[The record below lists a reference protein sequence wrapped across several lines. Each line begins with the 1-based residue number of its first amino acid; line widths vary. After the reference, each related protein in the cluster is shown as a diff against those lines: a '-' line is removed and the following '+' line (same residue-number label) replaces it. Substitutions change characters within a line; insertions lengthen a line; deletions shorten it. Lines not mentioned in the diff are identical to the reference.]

1 MTLSISVVVIRNSE
15 LLLGSM
21 EKSTL
26 GSGGKNNIFYVLLR
40 DWGKDI
46 AATAMWRLSRMT
58 SYYLMNRGFS
68 IGIGDVTPGSN
79 LMKTKQSLL
88 VEGYVVLNC
97 GILKKFQELNVNST
111 MGNDTGTISAT
122 ITSNK

>member
-1 MTLSISVVVIRNSE
+1 MYALTVSVVVIRNSE

-26 GSGGKNNIFYVLLR
+26 GSGSKNNIFYVLLR

-46 AATAMWRLSRMT
+46 AATAMWRLSRIT

-68 IGIGDVTPGSN
+68 IGIGDVTPGQS
-79 LMKTKQSLL
+79 LMNTKQRLL
-88 VEGYVVLNC
+88 RDGYNY
-97 GILKKFQELNVNST
+97 I
-111 MGNDTGTISAT
+111 
-122 ITSNK
+122 

>member
-1 MTLSISVVVIRNSE
+1 
-15 LLLGSM
+15 M

-79 LMKTKQSLL
+79 LIETKQRLL
-88 VEGYVVLNC
+88 HDGLVL
-97 GILKKFQELNVNST
+97 GMRLLKNSK
-111 MGNDTGTISAT
+111 I
-122 ITSNK
+122 